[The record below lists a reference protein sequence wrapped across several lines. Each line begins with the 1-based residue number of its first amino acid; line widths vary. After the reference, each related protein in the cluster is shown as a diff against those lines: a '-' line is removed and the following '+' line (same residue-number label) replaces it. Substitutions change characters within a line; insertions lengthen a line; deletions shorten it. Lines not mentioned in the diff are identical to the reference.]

1 MNNKFHLG
9 LLLIIL
15 GTITVQIDARPGNQ
29 QKKPMHVH
37 SKRQY
42 HKLWTSLAPA
52 AVNSAGEG
60 RQGTNERGEGTRK
73 TRTACPRA
81 AGCSCA
87 FHLHGIFGENFST
100 NGTGSTVQFFSTRK
114 RNEKMLFLLKLHS
127 YSTARAWVTKKNMA
141 IEGEIFLL
149 NLPSSWSLGESSTKN
164 ISLLVKKPPLSTLV
178 RNFGL
183 IWIDSTGKF

>member
-42 HKLWTSLAPA
+42 RKFRVPSFIFLTKLWTSLAPA

-100 NGTGSTVQFFSTRK
+100 SGTGSTVQFFSTRK
-114 RNEKMLFLLKLHS
+114 RSEKMLFLLKLHS
-127 YSTARAWVTKKNMA
+127 YSTARAWVTKKKH
-141 IEGEIFLL
+141 GDR
-149 NLPSSWSLGESSTKN
+149 G
-164 ISLLVKKPPLSTLV
+164 
-178 RNFGL
+178 
-183 IWIDSTGKF
+183 